1 MTSSAAMKIYHV
13 AKKTDRRDFRIEDML
28 FTGVFRE
35 KAQVKNITG
44 LETPGKFS
52 IVYNPS
58 FSYKLF
64 FSLRTFPISEAKE
77 Y

>member
-1 MTSSAAMKIYHV
+1 MTASAAMKIYQV

-44 LETPGKFS
+44 LDTPGIFC
-52 IVYNPS
+52 
-58 FSYKLF
+58 
-64 FSLRTFPISEAKE
+64 LRQLICLTEF
-77 Y
+77 

>member
-1 MTSSAAMKIYHV
+1 MTASAATKIYQV

-44 LETPGKFS
+44 LDNPGKWR
-52 IVYNPS
+52 S
-58 FSYKLF
+58 FSPK
-64 FSLRTFPISEAKE
+64 ISSID
-77 Y
+77 YII